1 MSSQETDARAL
12 RRDDKFRADAL
23 DIRLEIVNSGVT
35 GLLIVLGW
43 GGVFW
48 SGLTALHETPKW
60 PNLAV
65 CVALFLLGLICIW
78 SGSRRHTLWIC
89 AWGTLGLGL
98 VNLLLDDSGASVAW
112 LAISSM
118 LVALL
123 LGSGAGWLAV
133 AATLAGLGA
142 SVLVRQPGS
151 LTIGYLT
158 NATLPALVLVLITQ
172 IVMSVLLRTVRW
184 MSGAYDVARQHSDEL
199 RDKSAELSLAIK
211 SLGQTSFALARANE
225 QLEIMVKYAEDARR
239 SKQEFAANISH
250 ELRTPLNLIMGF
262 SDVILNAPS
271 TYYAERLPP
280 KLLADIMIIHRNAQ
294 QLSSLVNDILDLS
307 QMDVNYMTIVRE
319 PVRIGEFIQSALKDF
334 EPLAQGRGL
343 KLEMRIPPDLPEIYA
358 DCTRIRQVLL
368 NLVNNALRFTDTGRI
383 TIRAHRAMIDG
394 ERWAADATLP
404 TPNTATPTSDH
415 VVISV
420 SDTGTGIA
428 PADLQRIF
436 EPFTQADSSA
446 HRRRGGSGLG
456 LTISKRFVE
465 LHGGRMGV
473 ESELGVG
480 STFYFSLPV
489 RPPVHTVDVVSTPR
503 VIHRHEVGT
512 LAVVEQNATLSRL
525 LERHI
530 QGIPVIHA
538 NSINELTASSKTYCP
553 EAVLINEPFN
563 PALLPAQWPSELK
576 HVPVIRCYLASA
588 TERMVATVSGRS
600 GASLS
605 QEAVDPAGDAAGDP
619 DQAYHFLPKP
629 ITRERLY
636 RALAQMLV
644 QTAPEAPQIGEDN
657 EFKDGH
663 PARVLVVEDD
673 EDTLRLLSRM
683 LRLASAE
690 MTLNYTAIIPIECH
704 NGEEAIEFLRSPAGQ
719 ELDGMLL
726 DIQLGAVSGFDVLH
740 EMETDDRL
748 RRLPFCIISGAE
760 VHDEPLVTPYFTLT
774 RQGGLTVRELTQA
787 IAAIMQVV
795 LPGVEVSVP
804 QPTAT

>member
-1 MSSQETDARAL
+1 MSSQEIDVSAL
-12 RRDDKFRADAL
+12 QREDKFQADAL
-23 DIRLEIVNSGVT
+23 DIRLEIMNNGVT

-60 PNLAV
+60 PNLAI
-65 CVALFLLGLICIW
+65 CVALFVLGLVCIW
-78 SGSRRHTLWIC
+78 SGSRRRTLWIC
-89 AWGTLGLGL
+89 AWGTLGLSL
-98 VNLLLDDSGASVAW
+98 VNLLLEDSVTSVAW
-112 LAISSM
+112 LGISTM

-123 LGSGAGWLAV
+123 LGPTASWLAIV
-133 AATLAGLGA
+133 ATLTGLGA
-142 SVLVRQPGS
+142 SVLIRQSSS

-158 NATLPALVLVLITQ
+158 NATLPVLTLILMTQ

-184 MSGAYDVARQHSDEL
+184 MTSAYDVARQHSDEL

-271 TYYAERLPP
+271 TYYAQRLPP
-280 KLLADIMIIHRNAQ
+280 KLLADIMTIHRNAQ

-343 KLEMRIPPDLPEIYA
+343 KLEMRIPSDLPEIYA

-368 NLVNNALRFTDTGRI
+368 NLVNNALRFTDAGQI
-383 TIRAHRAMIDG
+383 TIRAHQAMIDG
-394 ERWAADATLP
+394 EHWAADNPLS
-404 TPNTATPTSDH
+404 TPNVADATSDH

-428 PADLQRIF
+428 PADLLRIF

-480 STFYFSLPV
+480 STFYFSLPIH
-489 RPPVHTVDVVSTPR
+489 PPAHTVDIESTPR
-503 VIHRHEVGT
+503 VIHRHEVGA

-530 QGIPVIHA
+530 QGIPVIRT
-538 NSINELTASSKTYCP
+538 NSVNELTTSSKTYCP
-553 EAVLINEPFN
+553 EAVLINEPFGA
-563 PALLPAQWPSELK
+563 ALLPAQWPSELK
-576 HVPVIRCYLASA
+576 HVPVIHCYLASA

-605 QEAVDPAGDAAGDP
+605 QEAGDL

-636 RALAQMLV
+636 CALAKMLV
-644 QTAPEAPQIGEDN
+644 QTAPEMPQISEDDKFQ
-657 EFKDGH
+657 EGH

-683 LRLASAE
+683 LRLASSE
-690 MTLNYTAIIPIECH
+690 MTLSYTAIIPIECH

-726 DIQLGAVSGFDVLH
+726 DIQLGDVSGFDVLH

-748 RRLPFCIISGAE
+748 RHLPFCIISGAE

-774 RQGGLTVRELTQA
+774 RQGGLTVRELTQT

-804 QPTAT
+804 QPTAR